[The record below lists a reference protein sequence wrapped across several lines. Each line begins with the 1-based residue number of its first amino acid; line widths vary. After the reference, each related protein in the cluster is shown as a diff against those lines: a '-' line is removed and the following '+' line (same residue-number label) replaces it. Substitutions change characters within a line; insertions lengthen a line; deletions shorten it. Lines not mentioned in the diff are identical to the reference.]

1 MTSPRASSGGRFAS
15 PSPDGQP
22 RQRFTREHPCP
33 VCGGCPDDPRGVGKR
48 CAGYIQG
55 DWIYCTREESGR
67 GCQHYPT
74 TTPPTWSHRLRGKCK
89 CGVEHNP
96 DLVITKPGA
105 SKSDGR
111 KFEDQYEYP
120 DKEGKLLYV
129 KTRWR
134 LPNGEKTFSYSH
146 PGPDGRLIPGLGG
159 RKTVLYNLPAIAAA
173 APGSIIYIV
182 EGEKDVKRLKKEE
195 KLATCNPEGAAK
207 DPESGRKAKCK
218 WLDRYSDDLVGF
230 HCPVIQDNDKAGRD
244 HAQGVARSLHGKAAS
259 VKILDLV
266 KLMQD
271 LPEKGDV
278 SDFLDAGGRVDQL
291 NELARQTAEWKPSA
305 EQESRAATGQERFA
319 NFRARIV
326 REIVR
331 HEAGET
337 TRQVEVEA
345 IHDDGTVMM
354 ATVPAGDFESMGWVS
369 SQLGLKFAILTGHG
383 TKDRFQHSI
392 RVNSYPGVKARDVF
406 TSVGWHT
413 VAGKD
418 IYLHAGGGIG
428 GNGETDIHVDVSSE
442 LALYRLPAPDLSRL
456 KEGIERV
463 LAILDNLGNDAQPV
477 ASILTTMPYRALL
490 GPSRTVPHFAGTTGT
505 LKTSTACLAARFYA
519 PELEYFDSMPLSWQS
534 TQAGLERLRY
544 VAKDSLLVIDNLI
557 ADGEQAHRDLAKAD
571 SVINSQGDLAGK
583 ARMKTDGSPA
593 PRLDPRGCI
602 ISTGE
607 CEPRRKSSAGR
618 SIIIEFKPGLINLD
632 GLKRCHDDARG
643 GWYALTIACYAE
655 YLASPGRLE
664 AQRFEL
670 RRLAQRH
677 QADAME
683 NYPGCHLRHVEAVAE
698 WTAGWELFLRF
709 AMEQKAITKRTAESS
724 LTRVRSQLFLT
735 LPMQAEIQDEA
746 DPGEIYINMIRALLG
761 SKRAVL
767 ADTDGMP
774 PSDELAPACGWRQG
788 ERFDHGREV
797 VPCWEQAGAARIGWI
812 DGDMV
817 YLEPSAA
824 YAAVERI
831 AREQSEVVGSKRQ
844 VHTRLMETGRI
855 KTDAQIP
862 GQRRRFTKRAF
873 VEKHRRE
880 VLWVPHDVLF
890 LAKP

>member
-1 MTSPRASSGGRFAS
+1 LAIR
-15 PSPDGQP
+15 
-22 RQRFTREHPCP
+22 
-33 VCGGCPDDPRGVGKR
+33 
-48 CAGYIQG
+48 
-55 DWIYCTREESGR
+55 
-67 GCQHYPT
+67 
-74 TTPPTWSHRLRGKCK
+74 
-89 CGVEHNP
+89 
-96 DLVITKPGA
+96 KPGVR
-105 SKSDGR
+105 KSDGR
-111 KFEDQYEYP
+111 KFEDQYDYP
-120 DKEGKLLYV
+120 DKGGKLLYV
-129 KTRWR
+129 KKRWR
-134 LPNGEKTFSYSH
+134 LPSGEKTFSYHH
-146 PGPDGRLIPGLGG
+146 PGPDGRLLPGLGG
-159 RKTVLYNLPAIAAA
+159 RKPVLYNLLAIAAA
-173 APGSIIYIV
+173 APGSVVYIV
-182 EGEKDVKRLKKEE
+182 EGEKDVNRLKKEE
-195 KLATCNPEGAAK
+195 KLATCNPEGASKAPT
-207 DPESGRKAKCK
+207 DGRQAKCK
-218 WLDRYSDDLVGF
+218 WLDRYSDELVGF
-230 HCPVIQDNDKAGRD
+230 HCLVIQDNDQAGRD

-266 KLMQD
+266 KLMSD
-271 LPEKGDV
+271 LPKKGDV
-278 SDFLDAGGRVDQL
+278 SDFLDHGGTLDQL
-291 NELARQTAEWKPSA
+291 DELACQTVEWKPLA
-305 EQESRAATGQERFA
+305 EEQSQAVTCQERFA

-337 TRQVEVEA
+337 TRHVEVEA

-354 ATVPAGDFESMGWVS
+354 ATVAAEDFESMGWVS
-369 SQLGLKFAILTGHG
+369 SQLGLKFVISTGQG
-383 TKDRFQHSI
+383 MKDRFQHSI
-392 RVNSYPGVKARDVF
+392 RVNSYPGVKVRDVF

-413 VAGKD
+413 VAGKNC
-418 IYLHAGGGIG
+418 YLHAGGAIG
-428 GNGETDIHVDVSSE
+428 SNGETDIHLDVSSE
-442 LALYRLPAPDLSRL
+442 LTLYRLPAPDLSRL

-463 LAILDNLGNDAQPV
+463 LAILDNLGNDAEPV
-477 ASILTTMPYRALL
+477 ASILTSMPYRALL

-544 VAKDSLLVIDNLI
+544 VAKDSLLIIDNLI

-583 ARMKTDGSPA
+583 ARMKADGSPA

-632 GLKRCHDDARG
+632 GLKRCHDDARD

-664 AQRFEL
+664 AQRIEL

-683 NYPGCHLRHVEAVAE
+683 NYPGCHLRHAEAVAE

-709 AMEQKAITKRTAESS
+709 AMEQKAVIKRKAEFS
-724 LTRVRSQLFLT
+724 LTRVRNQLFMT

-767 ADTDGMP
+767 AGTDGLP
-774 PSDELAPACGWRQG
+774 PSDELAPACGWTQG
-788 ERFDHGREV
+788 ERVDRGPQGYDRSV
-797 VPCWEQAGAARIGWI
+797 MPCWEQAGANRIGWI

-844 VHTRLMETGRI
+844 VHTRLMESGRI
-855 KTDAQIP
+855 KTDP
-862 GQRRRFTKRAF
+862 PVSGKRRRFTRRAT
-873 VEKHRRE
+873 VEEHRRE
-880 VLWVPHDVLF
+880 VLWMPHDVLF
-890 LAKP
+890 LAMP